1 MLSSAT
7 LLGASWCRVK
17 QNSSAHEDT
26 IDDVLLTVKK
36 KKGLKYMFACSLIRF
51 AVLYYKQVII
61 RH

>member
-17 QNSSAHEDT
+17 QNSSAHQDT

-36 KKGLKYMFACSLIRF
+36 KKD
-51 AVLYYKQVII
+51 
-61 RH
+61 